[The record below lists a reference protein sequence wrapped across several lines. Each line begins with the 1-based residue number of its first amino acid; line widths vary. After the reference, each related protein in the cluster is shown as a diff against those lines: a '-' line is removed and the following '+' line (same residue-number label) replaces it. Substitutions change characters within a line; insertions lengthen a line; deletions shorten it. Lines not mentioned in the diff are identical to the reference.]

1 MNLKLKQ
8 LTKNRLLL
16 AATALALSG
25 GIAFG
30 IAPIYQKNAMET
42 IQVVCVDTDVG
53 KGEQLLPEVLKIQE
67 IPREFLPEGVVQDTA
82 QTTGKYAAVDLQA
95 GDWLTQ
101 GKLSD
106 TTDLQ
111 AWYPKLN
118 ANQVAVSV
126 SIKTLAA
133 GVSAQLQAGDIVSFV
148 SANSDADTVLMPQ
161 LQYMEVLAVSTPNAT
176 EYQKQQSSEESTELP
191 ATVTVLATP
200 EQARLLADQDL
211 NSNLHAV
218 LVSRGNAEQA
228 AALLAKQ
235 QEILSVQTEE
245 VPTEQNEEENN
256 G

>member
-53 KGEQLLPEVLKIQE
+53 KGEQLLPELLKIQE
-67 IPREFLPEGVVQDTA
+67 IPREFLPDGVVQDTT
-82 QTTGKYAAVDLQA
+82 QTIGKYAAVDLKS

-161 LQYMEVLAVSTPNAT
+161 LQYMEVLAVSTPSAA
-176 EYQKQQSSEESTELP
+176 EYQKNNTEEQAELP

-211 NSNLHAV
+211 NSNLHTV
-218 LVSRGNAEQA
+218 LVSRGNSEQA

-235 QEILSVQTEE
+235 QEILSAQTEE

>member
-53 KGEQLLPEVLKIQE
+53 KGEQLLPELLKIQE
-67 IPREFLPEGVVQDTA
+67 IPREFLPDGVVQDTT
-82 QTTGKYAAVDLQA
+82 QTIGKYAAVDLQA

-106 TTDLQ
+106 ATDLQ

-161 LQYMEVLAVSTPNAT
+161 LQYMEVLAVSTPSAA
-176 EYQKQQSSEESTELP
+176 EYQKNNTEEQAELP

-211 NSNLHAV
+211 NSNLHTV
-218 LVSRGNAEQA
+218 LVSRGNSEQA

-235 QEILSVQTEE
+235 QEILSAQTEE